1 MSKMFPATLSRYFF
15 RRYLSTFLTYCLAIL
30 VVILLVDFNESGRRL
45 SGAADYTVATGL
57 LISALRVPTIL
68 QAAIPFIVLIA
79 SIATL
84 LQLNRKYELV
94 VTRAA
99 GVSAW
104 QFLAPLIAANLLIG
118 VTAVAGLN
126 TIAASAM
133 QMAEGIIVDRNLG
146 SRQSSSS
153 APWLRQRTETGDTVL
168 GARATADGG
177 TRLSGATFFLF
188 DQDQT
193 IKERLEAR
201 EAVLGDGEWVLTD
214 VKRIRGSAPVERLET
229 VAVPTTLKAEFV
241 GESLTS
247 PETVPFFELRGK
259 IAIAKSFGLSAT
271 SYEMQFHRLVAQP
284 ALLAA
289 MTLIAAIVSL
299 KFVRFGQSLTVIL
312 GGILAGFVLY
322 VVSELI
328 QAFANAGTIPPMVAA
343 WLPVL
348 VASALGTTVLL
359 HKEDG

>member
-1 MSKMFPATLSRYFF
+1 MLWSTLSRYFF
-15 RRYLSTFLTYCLAIL
+15 RRYVFTFLTYCLAIL
-30 VVILLVDFNESGRRL
+30 LVILLVDFNESARRMSSL
-45 SGAADYTVATGL
+45 ANYTLATGL
-57 LISALRVPTIL
+57 FISALRVPTIL
-68 QAAIPFIVLIA
+68 QTAIPFVVLIA

-99 GVSAW
+99 GISAW
-104 QFLAPLIAANLLIG
+104 QFLAPIIAANLLIG
-118 VTAVAGLN
+118 IIAVVGLN
-126 TIAASAM
+126 TLAASAM
-133 QMAEGIIVDRNLG
+133 QLAEDIVVERKLG
-146 SRQSSSS
+146 ARQSTSGS
-153 APWLRQRTETGDTVL
+153 APWLRQRTELGDTVV
-168 GARATADGG
+168 GARATAAGG
-177 TRLSGATFFLF
+177 TKLSGATFFLF
-188 DQDQT
+188 DEDQR
-193 IKERLEAR
+193 IKERLEA
-201 EAVLGDGEWVLTD
+201 ESAVLGDGEWVLKN
-214 VKRIRGSAPVERLET
+214 VKVIRSSQPMELLET
-229 VAVPTTLKAEFV
+229 ATVPTTLKAEFV

-247 PETVPFFELRGK
+247 PDTVPFFELRSK
-259 IAIAKSFGLSAT
+259 IATAKSFGLSAT

-289 MTLIAAIVSL
+289 MTLIAAMVSL
-299 KFVRFGQSLTVIL
+299 KFVRFGQSLAVIL

-328 QAFANAGTIPPMVAA
+328 QAFANAGTVPPVVAA

>member
-1 MSKMFPATLSRYFF
+1 MSFLVPTLSRYFF
-15 RRYLSTFLTYCLAIL
+15 RRYMVTFVTYCLAVLFL
-30 VVILLVDFNESGRRL
+30 VFLVDFNESSRRL
-45 SGAADYTVATGL
+45 AAAADYTVLTGL
-57 LISALRVPTIL
+57 FISMLRVPTVL
-68 QAAIPFIVLIA
+68 QAVIPFVVLIA

-104 QFLAPLIAANLLIG
+104 QFLAPLVLANLLIG
-118 VTAVAGLN
+118 ALSITALN
-126 TIAASAM
+126 TFAAKAL
-133 QMAEGIIVDRNLG
+133 QFAEDIVVERNLG
-146 SRQSSSS
+146 VRQTSAA
-153 APWLRQRTETGDTVL
+153 APWLRQRTEAGDTVV
-168 GARATADGG
+168 GARATSAAG
-177 TRLSGATFFLF
+177 TRLSGATFFIF
-188 DQDQT
+188 DDDQR
-193 IKERLEAR
+193 IRERLEA
-201 EAVLGDGEWVLTD
+201 ENAVLGDGVWELSN
-214 VKRIRGSAPVERLET
+214 VKRIRRSEPVETLQSAT
-229 VAVPTTLKAEFV
+229 VPTNLRAEFV

-247 PETVPFFELRGK
+247 AETVPFFELGGK
-259 IAIAKSFGLSAT
+259 IATAKSFGLPAT

-289 MTLIAAIVSL
+289 MTLIAAMVSL
-299 KFVRFGQSLTVIL
+299 KFVRFGQSLTAIL

-328 QAFANAGTIPPMVAA
+328 QAFANAGTIPPVVAA

>member
-1 MSKMFPATLSRYFF
+1 MTLLASTLSRYFF
-15 RRYLSTFLTYCLAIL
+15 KRYIGSFLSYCLAIL
-30 VVILLVDFNESGRRL
+30 VIILLVDFNESGRRL
-45 SGAADYTVATGL
+45 SAAAEYTLASGL
-57 LISALRVPTIL
+57 LISALRVPTIF
-68 QAAIPFIVLIA
+68 QAVIPFVVLIA

-104 QFLAPLIAANLLIG
+104 QFLAPFVVANLLIG
-118 VTAVAGLN
+118 AVSVAGLN

-133 QMAEGIIVDRNLG
+133 RFAETIIVERNLG
-146 SRQSSSS
+146 SRTSSDN
-153 APWLRQRTETGDTVL
+153 APWLRQRTEQGDTVV
-168 GARATADGG
+168 GARASSDGG
-177 TRLSGATFFLF
+177 TRLSGATFILF
-188 DQDQT
+188 DRESK
-193 IKERLEAR
+193 IKERLEA
-201 EAVLGDGEWVLTD
+201 ESAVLGDGEWVLTN
-214 VKRIRGSAPVERLET
+214 VRRIRGSTPVEQLST
-229 VAVPTTLKAEFV
+229 ISVPTTLKAEFV
-241 GESLTS
+241 GESLAS
-247 PETVPFFELRGK
+247 PETVPFFELRDK
-259 IAIAKSFGLSAT
+259 IAIAKSFGLPAT
-271 SYEMQFHRLVAQP
+271 SYEVQFHRLVAQP

-299 KFVRFGQSLTVIL
+299 KFVRFGQSLAVIL

-328 QAFANAGTIPPMVAA
+328 QAFANAGTVSPVVAA
-343 WLPVL
+343 WIPVV

>member
-1 MSKMFPATLSRYFF
+1 MTLFPSTLSRYFF
-15 RRYLSTFLTYCLAIL
+15 RRYLTTFVIYCLGLLL
-30 VVILLVDFNESGRRL
+30 VIFLVDFNETSRRL
-45 SGAADYTVATGL
+45 SRAEDYTVTLGL
-57 LISALRVPTIL
+57 LVSALRVPTVL
-68 QAAIPFIVLIA
+68 QLIIPFVVLIA
-79 SIATL
+79 SIAAL
-84 LQLNRKYELV
+84 MQLNRKYELV

-99 GVSAW
+99 GISAW
-104 QFLAPLIAANLLIG
+104 QFLAPLIIANLLIG
-118 VTAVAGLN
+118 LLSVGVLN
-126 TIAASAM
+126 TVAAKAM
-133 QMAEGIIVDRNLG
+133 QWAEDIVVERNLG
-146 SRQSSSS
+146 SPRPSNS
-153 APWLRQRTETGDTVL
+153 APWLRQRTDEGDTVL
-168 GARATADGG
+168 GARASSEGG

-188 DQDQT
+188 DRDQR
-193 IKERLEAR
+193 IKERLEA
-201 EAVLGDGEWVLTD
+201 ESATLGDGVWELTN
-214 VKRIRGSAPVERLET
+214 VKRIRGSQPVEHLDTAE
-229 VAVPTTLKAEFV
+229 VPTTLKAEFV

-259 IAIAKSFGLSAT
+259 IATAKSFGLPAT
-271 SYEMQFHRLVAQP
+271 SYETQFHRLAALP

-289 MTLIAAIVSL
+289 MTLIAAMVSL

-328 QAFANAGTIPPMVAA
+328 QAFANAGTIPPVVAA

>member
-1 MSKMFPATLSRYFF
+1 MLWSTLSRYFF
-15 RRYLSTFLTYCLAIL
+15 RRYVFTFLTYCLAIL
-30 VVILLVDFNESGRRL
+30 LVILLVDFNESARRL
-45 SGAADYTVATGL
+45 SAAANYTLSTGL

-68 QAAIPFIVLIA
+68 QTAIPFVVLIA

-99 GVSAW
+99 GISAW
-104 QFLAPLIAANLLIG
+104 QFLTPLIAANLLIG
-118 VTAVAGLN
+118 VVAVVGLN
-126 TIAASAM
+126 TLAASAL
-133 QMAEGIIVDRNLG
+133 QLAENIVVERNLG
-146 SRQSSSS
+146 AQQTSGKT
-153 APWLRQRTETGDTVL
+153 PWLRQRTEFGDTVV
-168 GARATADGG
+168 GARASAAGG
-177 TRLSGATFFLF
+177 TKLSGATFFLF
-188 DQDQT
+188 DENQR
-193 IKERLEAR
+193 IKERLEA
-201 EAVLGDGEWVLTD
+201 ESAVLGDGEWVLTN
-214 VKRIRGSAPVERLET
+214 VKVIRSSQPMERLDT
-229 VAVPTTLKAEFV
+229 VTVPTTLKAEFV

-247 PETVPFFELRGK
+247 PETVPFFELRSK
-259 IAIAKSFGLSAT
+259 IATAKSFGLSAT
-271 SYEMQFHRLVAQP
+271 SYEMQFHRLLAQP

-289 MTLIAAIVSL
+289 MTLIAAMVSL

-328 QAFANAGTIPPMVAA
+328 QAFANAGTVPPVVAA

-348 VASALGTTVLL
+348 VAAALGTTVLL

>member
-1 MSKMFPATLSRYFF
+1 MTVLFSTLSRYFF
-15 RRYLSTFLTYCLAIL
+15 RRYVTTFLVYCLGL
-30 VVILLVDFNESGRRL
+30 LLVILLVDFNETSRRL
-45 SGAADYTVATGL
+45 SAAPDYTVTLGL
-57 LISALRVPTIL
+57 LVSALRVPNVLQTIV
-68 QAAIPFIVLIA
+68 PFIVLVA

-84 LQLNRKYELV
+84 LELNRKYELV

-99 GVSAW
+99 GISAW
-104 QFLAPLIAANLLIG
+104 QFLTPLIVANLLIG
-118 VTAVAGLN
+118 VLSVTVLN
-126 TIAASAM
+126 TLSATAM
-133 QMAEGIIVDRNLG
+133 QKAEDIVVERSLG
-146 SRQSSSS
+146 NQQSSNA
-153 APWLRQRTETGDTVL
+153 APWLRQRTEEGDTVL
-168 GARATADGG
+168 GARASSEGG
-177 TRLSGATFFLF
+177 TKLSGATFFLF
-188 DQDQT
+188 DKDQR
-193 IKERLEAR
+193 IKERLEA
-201 EAVLGDGEWVLTD
+201 ESATLGDGVWELTN
-214 VKRIRGSAPVERLET
+214 VKKIRGSQPVERLDT
-229 VAVPTTLKAEFV
+229 ATVPTNLKAEFV

-259 IAIAKSFGLSAT
+259 IATAKSFGLPAT

-289 MTLIAAIVSL
+289 MTLIAAMVSL

-328 QAFANAGTIPPMVAA
+328 QAFANAGTIPPLVAA

>member
-1 MSKMFPATLSRYFF
+1 MSFLVPTLSWYFF
-15 RRYLSTFLTYCLAIL
+15 RRYFFTFIAYCLAIL
-30 VVILLVDFNESGRRL
+30 FLIFLVDFNESSRRL
-45 SGAADYTVATGL
+45 SAAADYTVLTGL
-57 LISALRVPTIL
+57 LISLLRVPTVL
-68 QAAIPFIVLIA
+68 QLLIPFVVLIA

-104 QFLAPLIAANLLIG
+104 QFLAPLVLANLIIGVFSITALNTLAANAL
-118 VTAVAGLN
+118 
-126 TIAASAM
+126 
-133 QMAEGIIVDRNLG
+133 QMAEDIVVERNLG
-146 SRQSSSS
+146 ARQANTV
-153 APWLRQRTETGDTVL
+153 APWLRQRTEAGDTVL
-168 GARATADGG
+168 GARATSDGG

-188 DQDQT
+188 DEDQR
-193 IKERLEAR
+193 IRERLEA
-201 EAVLGDGEWVLTD
+201 EKAVLGDGVWELTG
-214 VKRIRGSAPVERLET
+214 VKRIRASQPVEIMEST
-229 VAVPTTLKAEFV
+229 TVPTNLKAEFV

-247 PETVPFFELRGK
+247 AETVPFFELGGK
-259 IAIAKSFGLSAT
+259 IATAKSFGLPST

-289 MTLIAAIVSL
+289 MTLIAAMVSL

-328 QAFANAGTIPPMVAA
+328 QAFANAGTIPPVMAA

>member
-1 MSKMFPATLSRYFF
+1 MTMFPPTLSWYFF
-15 RRYLSTFLTYCLAIL
+15 RRYVLTFLTYCLAIL
-30 VVILLVDFNESGRRL
+30 VIILLVDFNESGRRL
-45 SGAADYTVATGL
+45 SAAPDYTVATGL
-57 LISALRVPTIL
+57 LVSALRVPTIL
-68 QAAIPFIVLIA
+68 QAAIPFVVLIA

-94 VTRAA
+94 VARAA

-104 QFLAPLIAANLLIG
+104 QFLAPLIAANVLIG
-118 VTAVAGLN
+118 LIAVAGLN
-126 TIAASAM
+126 TFAASAM
-133 QMAEGIIVDRNLG
+133 QWAETIIVERNLG
-146 SRQSSSS
+146 SAQSSSDS
-153 APWLRQRTETGDTVL
+153 APWLRQRTEQGDTVL
-168 GARATADGG
+168 GARASAAGG

-188 DQDQT
+188 DEEQN
-193 IKERLEAR
+193 IKERLEA
-201 EAVLGDGEWVLTD
+201 ETATLGDGEWILTN
-214 VKRIRGSAPVERLET
+214 VRRIQGSRPVEQVET
-229 VAVPTTLKAEFV
+229 VSVPTSLKAEFV

-247 PETVPFFELRGK
+247 PETVPFFELRDK
-259 IAIAKSFGLSAT
+259 IAVAKSFGLPAT

-328 QAFANAGTIPPMVAA
+328 QAFANAGTIPPIVAA
-343 WLPVL
+343 WLPVV

>member
-1 MSKMFPATLSRYFF
+1 MTMFPPTLSRYFF
-15 RRYLSTFLTYCLAIL
+15 RRYMVTFLTYCLAIL
-30 VVILLVDFNESGRRL
+30 VIILLVDFNESGRRL
-45 SGAADYTVATGL
+45 SAAPDYTVATGL
-57 LISALRVPTIL
+57 LVSALRVPTVL
-68 QAAIPFIVLIA
+68 QTAIPFVVLIA

-94 VTRAA
+94 VARAA
-99 GVSAW
+99 GISAW

-118 VTAVAGLN
+118 FIAVAGLN
-126 TIAASAM
+126 TFAASAM
-133 QMAEGIIVDRNLG
+133 QWAETIIVDRNLG
-146 SRQSSSS
+146 SAQSSGS
-153 APWLRQRTETGDTVL
+153 APWLRQRTEQGDTVL
-168 GARATADGG
+168 GARASAAGG

-188 DQDQT
+188 DEEQT
-193 IKERLEAR
+193 IKERLEAE
-201 EAVLGDGEWVLTD
+201 EATLGDGEWVLTN
-214 VKRIRGSAPVERLET
+214 VRRFRGSLPVEELET
-229 VAVPTTLKAEFV
+229 VSVPTTLKAEFV

-247 PETVPFFELRGK
+247 PETVPFFELRDK
-259 IAIAKSFGLSAT
+259 IAVAKSFGLPAT

-328 QAFANAGTIPPMVAA
+328 QAFANAGTIPPVVAA

>member
-1 MSKMFPATLSRYFF
+1 MTFVFPTLTRYFF
-15 RRYLSTFLTYCLAIL
+15 KRYLWTFLIYCLAIL
-30 VVILLVDFNESGRRL
+30 VVVLLVDFNETGRRL
-45 SGAADYTVATGL
+45 SGAENYTVALGL
-57 LISALRVPTIL
+57 MLSALRVPTVM
-68 QAAIPFIVLIA
+68 QAVIPFIVLIA

-84 LQLNRKYELV
+84 MQLNRKYELV

-118 VTAVAGLN
+118 AISITALN
-126 TIAASAM
+126 TLAASAL
-133 QMAEGIIVDRNLG
+133 QLAESIVVEQQLG
-146 SRQSSSS
+146 SRQNSGS
-153 APWLRQRTETGDTVL
+153 APWLRQRTEQGDTVV
-168 GARATADGG
+168 GARASAEGG
-177 TRLSGATFFLF
+177 TKLSGATFFLF
-188 DQDQT
+188 DQDQN
-193 IKERLEAR
+193 IKERLEAER
-201 EAVLGDGEWVLTD
+201 AELGDGEWLLSNVR
-214 VKRIRGSAPVERLET
+214 RIAGSAPVELLESAS
-229 VAVPTTLKAEFV
+229 VTTGLRAEFV

-259 IAIAKSFGLSAT
+259 IAVAKSFGLPAT
-271 SYEMQFHRLVAQP
+271 SYEMQFHRLLAQP

-289 MTLIAAIVSL
+289 MTLIAAMVSL

-328 QAFANAGTIPPMVAA
+328 QAFANAGTIPPVVAA

>member
-1 MSKMFPATLSRYFF
+1 MSVLAPTLSRYFF
-15 RRYLSTFLTYCLAIL
+15 RRYVKTFLTYCLGIL
-30 VVILLVDFNESGRRL
+30 LVILMVDFNESGRRL
-45 SGAADYTVATGL
+45 SVAENYTISLGL
-57 LISALRVPTIL
+57 LISALRVPTVL
-68 QAAIPFIVLIA
+68 QTVIPFVVLIA
-79 SIATL
+79 TIATL

-99 GVSAW
+99 GISAW
-104 QFLAPLIAANLLIG
+104 QFLAPFIIANLLIG
-118 VTAVAGLN
+118 ALSITALN
-126 TIAASAM
+126 TFAAKSM
-133 QMAEGIIVDRNLG
+133 QLAEDIVVEQNLG
-146 SRQSSSS
+146 SGRPTDN
-153 APWLRQRTETGDTVL
+153 APWLRQRTKEGDTVL
-168 GARATADGG
+168 GARASSEGG
-177 TRLSGATFFLF
+177 TKLSGATFFLF
-188 DQDQT
+188 DENQR
-193 IKERLEAR
+193 IKERLEAESAR
-201 EAVLGDGEWVLTD
+201 LGDGVWELEN
-214 VKRIRGSAPVERLET
+214 VKKIRGSEPVERLET
-229 VAVPTTLKAEFV
+229 ATVPTSLKAEFV

-259 IAIAKSFGLSAT
+259 IATARSFGLSAT

-289 MTLIAAIVSL
+289 MTLIAAMVSL
-299 KFVRFGQSLTVIL
+299 RFVRFGQSLTVVL

-328 QAFANAGTIPPMVAA
+328 QAFANAGTIPPIVAA

>member
-1 MSKMFPATLSRYFF
+1 MNVLYSTLSRYFF
-15 RRYLSTFLTYCLAIL
+15 RRYIATFLTYCLGL
-30 VVILLVDFNESGRRL
+30 LLVILLVDFNETSRRL
-45 SGAADYTVATGL
+45 SQAEDYTMALGL
-57 LISALRVPTIL
+57 LVSALRVPTVL
-68 QAAIPFIVLIA
+68 QVIVPFVVLIA

-84 LQLNRKYELV
+84 MQLNAKYELV

-99 GVSAW
+99 GISAW
-104 QFLAPLIAANLLIG
+104 QFLAPVIAANILIG
-118 VTAVAGLN
+118 ILSVTVLN
-126 TIAASAM
+126 TLAAQAM
-133 QMAEGIIVDRNLG
+133 RLAENIVVERNLG
-146 SRQSSSS
+146 SAGLSDSP
-153 APWLRQRTETGDTVL
+153 PWLRQRTEEGDTVL
-168 GARATADGG
+168 GARASSEGG

-188 DQDQT
+188 DKDQR
-193 IKERLEAR
+193 IKERLEA
-201 EAVLGDGEWVLTD
+201 ESAKLGDGVWELTN
-214 VKRIRGSAPVERLET
+214 VKRIRGSRPVEELEST
-229 VAVPTTLKAEFV
+229 TIPTSLKPEFI

-259 IAIAKSFGLSAT
+259 IATAKSFGLPAT
-271 SYEMQFHRLVAQP
+271 SYEMQFHRLLALP

-289 MTLIAAIVSL
+289 MTLIAAMVSL

-328 QAFANAGTIPPMVAA
+328 QAFANAGTIPPIVAA

-348 VASALGTTVLL
+348 VASACGTTVLL

>member
-1 MSKMFPATLSRYFF
+1 MSFLTSTLSRYFF
-15 RRYLSTFLTYCLAIL
+15 RRYIATFMSYCLAIL
-30 VVILLVDFNESGRRL
+30 FVILLVDFNESGRRL
-45 SGAADYTVATGL
+45 SGAADYTVLLGL
-57 LISALRVPTIL
+57 TISALRVPTVL
-68 QAAIPFIVLIA
+68 QAVIPFVVLIA

-118 VTAVAGLN
+118 ALSITALN
-126 TIAASAM
+126 TLAAKAL
-133 QMAEGIIVDRNLG
+133 QVAETIVVERNLG
-146 SRQSSSS
+146 SSSPTANS
-153 APWLRQRTETGDTVL
+153 PWLRQRTEQGDTVL
-168 GARATADGG
+168 GARATSDGG
-177 TRLSGATFFLF
+177 TKLSDASFFLF
-188 DQDQT
+188 DEDQR
-193 IKERLEAR
+193 IRERLEAKQA
-201 EAVLGDGEWVLTD
+201 ELGDGVWVLTD
-214 VKRIRGSAPVERLET
+214 VKRIRGSQPAELLET
-229 VAVPTTLKAEFV
+229 ATVPTSLKAEFV

-247 PETVPFFELRGK
+247 PDTVPFFELRGK
-259 IAIAKSFGLSAT
+259 IATAQSFGLPAT
-271 SYEMQFHRLVAQP
+271 SYEMQFHRLLALP

-289 MTLIAAIVSL
+289 MTLIAAMVSL

-328 QAFANAGTIPPMVAA
+328 QAFANAGTILPVVAA

>member
-1 MSKMFPATLSRYFF
+1 MSFLVPTLSRYFF
-15 RRYLSTFLTYCLAIL
+15 RRYMFTFVTYCLAVLFLIF
-30 VVILLVDFNESGRRL
+30 LVDFNESSRRL
-45 SGAADYTVATGL
+45 SAAAEYTVLTGL
-57 LISALRVPTIL
+57 LISLLRVPTVL
-68 QAAIPFIVLIA
+68 QVVIPFVVLIA

-104 QFLAPLIAANLLIG
+104 QFLAPLVIANLMIGVLSITALNTLAANALQY
-118 VTAVAGLN
+118 AE
-126 TIAASAM
+126 TIVV
-133 QMAEGIIVDRNLG
+133 ERNLG
-146 SRQSSSS
+146 MRQTNT
-153 APWLRQRTETGDTVL
+153 AVPWLRQRTAEGDTVV
-168 GARATADGG
+168 GARATAAGG

-188 DQDQT
+188 DADQR
-193 IKERLEAR
+193 ISERLEVG
-201 EAVLGDGEWVLTD
+201 EAVLGDGVWELTD
-214 VKRIRGSAPVERLET
+214 VKRIRSGEPVERLQAT
-229 VAVPTTLKAEFV
+229 TVPTNLKAEFV

-247 PETVPFFELRGK
+247 PETVPFFELGGK
-259 IAIAKSFGLSAT
+259 IATAKSFGLPAT

-289 MTLIAAIVSL
+289 MTLIAAMVSL
-299 KFVRFGQSLTVIL
+299 KFVRFGQSFTAIL

-328 QAFANAGTIPPMVAA
+328 QAFANAGTIPPVVAA

>member
-1 MSKMFPATLSRYFF
+1 MSFLVPTLSRYFF
-15 RRYLSTFLTYCLAIL
+15 RRYIVTFTTYCLAIL
-30 VVILLVDFNESGRRL
+30 FLIFLVDFNESARRL
-45 SGAADYTVATGL
+45 SRAADYTISIGL
-57 LISALRVPTIL
+57 LISLLRVPTVL
-68 QAAIPFIVLIA
+68 QALIPFVALIA

-104 QFLAPLIAANLLIG
+104 QFLAPLILANLLIG
-118 VTAVAGLN
+118 TLSITGLN
-126 TIAASAM
+126 TLAAYAL
-133 QMAEGIIVDRNLG
+133 QKAENVVVERNLG
-146 SRQSSSS
+146 SRQSNS
-153 APWLRQRTETGDTVL
+153 APPWLRQRTAEGDTVV
-168 GARATADGG
+168 GAQATSEGG
-177 TRLSGATFFLF
+177 TKLSEATFFLF
-188 DQDQT
+188 DEEQR
-193 IKERLEAR
+193 IRERLEADS
-201 EAVLGDGEWVLTD
+201 AVLGDGVWELTG
-214 VKRIRGSAPVERLET
+214 VKRIRRSEPVELVET
-229 VAVPTTLKAEFV
+229 ATVPTNLKAEFV

-247 PETVPFFELRGK
+247 AETVPFFELGGK
-259 IAIAKSFGLSAT
+259 IATAKSFGLPAT
-271 SYEMQFHRLVAQP
+271 SYEMQFHRLLAQP

-289 MTLIAAIVSL
+289 MTLIAAMVSL
-299 KFVRFGQSLTVIL
+299 KFVRFGQSLTAIL

-328 QAFANAGTIPPMVAA
+328 QAFANAGTIPPVVAA

>member
-1 MSKMFPATLSRYFF
+1 LPGL
-15 RRYLSTFLTYCLAIL
+15 LL
-30 VVILLVDFNESGRRL
+30 VILLVDFNESSRRL
-45 SGAADYTVATGL
+45 SRAPDYTMATGCWSPRCACPSVL
-57 LISALRVPTIL
+57 QLI
-68 QAAIPFIVLIA
+68 IPFVVLIA

-84 LQLNRKYELV
+84 MQLNRKYELV

-99 GVSAW
+99 GISAW
-104 QFLAPLIAANLLIG
+104 QFLAPLIIANLLIG
-118 VTAVAGLN
+118 FCRSPSSTLLRQARCKKRRTLSSN
-126 TIAASAM
+126 S
-133 QMAEGIIVDRNLG
+133 NLG
-146 SRQSSSS
+146 SRQSKQC
-153 APWLRQRTETGDTVL
+153 APWLRQRTEQGDTVL
-168 GARATADGG
+168 GARASADGG
-177 TRLSGATFFLF
+177 TKLSGATFFLF
-188 DQDQT
+188 DQDQN
-193 IKERLEAR
+193 IKERLEAESR
-201 EAVLGDGEWVLTD
+201 AGRWRMGLTN
-214 VKRIRGSAPVERLET
+214 VKRIRGSQPVEELEST
-229 VAVPTTLKAEFV
+229 TGPTSLKAEFV

-247 PETVPFFELRGK
+247 PETVPFFELREK
-259 IAIAKSFGLSAT
+259 IAAAKSFGLPAT

-289 MTLIAAIVSL
+289 MTLIAAMVSL

-328 QAFANAGTIPPMVAA
+328 QAFANAGTIPPVVAA

>member
-1 MSKMFPATLSRYFF
+1 MTMFPQTLSLYFF
-15 RRYLSTFLTYCLAIL
+15 RRYVATFLTYCLAIL
-30 VVILLVDFNESGRRL
+30 VIILLVDFNESGRRL
-45 SGAADYTVATGL
+45 SGAAEYTVATGV

-99 GVSAW
+99 GISAW

-118 VTAVAGLN
+118 MIAVAGLN
-126 TIAASAM
+126 TFAATAM
-133 QMAEGIIVDRNLG
+133 QWAETIIVERNLG
-146 SRQSSSS
+146 SRQTSNA
-153 APWLRQRTETGDTVL
+153 APWLRQRTEQGDTVV
-168 GARATADGG
+168 GARASAEGG
-177 TRLSGATFFLF
+177 TRLSDATFFLF
-188 DQDQT
+188 DENQA
-193 IKERLEAR
+193 IRERLEAK
-201 EAVLGDGEWVLTD
+201 EARLGDGEWILSD
-214 VKRIRGSAPVERLET
+214 VRRIRGSAPVEQLDE
-229 VAVPTTLKAEFV
+229 VAVPTSLKAEFV

-247 PETVPFFELRGK
+247 PETVPFFRLREK
-259 IAIAKSFGLSAT
+259 IAVAKSFGLPAT

-289 MTLIAAIVSL
+289 MTLIAGVVSL

-328 QAFANAGTIPPMVAA
+328 QAFANAGTIPPLVAA

>member
-1 MSKMFPATLSRYFF
+1 MSVLFSTLSRYFF
-15 RRYLSTFLTYCLAIL
+15 RRYMATFLIYCLGL
-30 VVILLVDFNESGRRL
+30 LLVILLVDFNETSRRL
-45 SGAADYTVATGL
+45 SQAADYSMGL
-57 LISALRVPTIL
+57 GMLVSALRVPTVL
-68 QAAIPFIVLIA
+68 QVIIPFVVLIA

-84 LQLNRKYELV
+84 MQLNSKYELV

-99 GVSAW
+99 GISAW
-104 QFLAPLIAANLLIG
+104 QFLAPVVMANILIG
-118 VTAVAGLN
+118 VVSVTVLN
-126 TIAASAM
+126 TLAAQAM
-133 QMAEGIIVDRNLG
+133 RLAEEIVVERNLG
-146 SRQSSSS
+146 SARTTD
-153 APWLRQRTETGDTVL
+153 APPWLRQRTEDGDTVL
-168 GARATADGG
+168 GARASSEGG

-188 DQDQT
+188 DKDQR
-193 IKERLEAR
+193 IKERLEA
-201 EAVLGDGEWVLTD
+201 ESAKLGDGVWELTN
-214 VKRIRGSAPVERLET
+214 VKRIRGSRPVEELDSTT
-229 VAVPTTLKAEFV
+229 VRTSLKAEFI

-259 IAIAKSFGLSAT
+259 IATAKSFGLPAT
-271 SYEMQFHRLVAQP
+271 SYEMQFHRLLALP

-289 MTLIAAIVSL
+289 MTLIAAMVSL

-328 QAFANAGTIPPMVAA
+328 QAFANAGTIPPIVAA

-348 VASALGTTVLL
+348 VASACGTTVLL